1 MKKNID
7 NFENLVEVSNEES
20 LKGTPVKRAHD
31 VKIEVNNLM
40 KIAND
45 SKIPIFVAYY
55 APGKGYIYDG
65 LFPEEIEDAEDLKEQ
80 YGKFM
85 KFLKVC
91 IDFNKE
97 DYKPIIKSID
107 SSDI

>member
-20 LKGTPVKRAHD
+20 LKGTPVKRTHD

-65 LFPEEIEDAEDLKEQ
+65 LFPEEIEDAEDLK
-80 YGKFM
+80 
-85 KFLKVC
+85 VC